1 MPGADP
7 ARTGVQPGPNLTTL
21 PEIKQRADIVGTG
34 MALADNVLVVVTES
48 TVRAFDANS
57 LTELWSIRPDLGG
70 YSATGDRKRWHL
82 FRLHERY

>member
-21 PEIKQRADIVGTG
+21 PEIKQRADIVGMG

-57 LTELWSIRPDLGG
+57 LTELWSNKAGLWWVLR
-70 YSATGDRKRWHL
+70 TGDRKRCHL